1 MKIKKTNIKVIILVT
16 MLSVLS
22 YSSCDVFEYIFNCKT
37 CSASGQ
43 KDVEACGQHQI
54 DEYESSGWD
63 CK

>member
-1 MKIKKTNIKVIILVT
+1 